1 MERPTHR
8 LLFWFMAALLLGA
21 CVAPRSDGAVSQTGQ
36 ESPRSTGPKRIVSA
50 IRGAP
55 VSLVQQ
61 KTQRGGS
68 VRGLDGIEELTTAGL
83 SYVKADG
90 TRAAQLA
97 EAVPTIDNGLWKVLA
112 DGRME
117 TTWKIKPNARWQDGA
132 PLTADDFVFTAS
144 VERDKDV
151 EIPPYPEYD
160 LIDAV
165 IAPDPSTVVVTWNR
179 SYIDADGMFSYRSA
193 GLPIPKHLMEKAF
206 TEDKSGFVG
215 LPYWNEEFIG
225 AGAFKIREWVRDSH
239 TILHANDDYIFGRP
253 KIDEIEVRFIF
264 DNNALTAYILAG
276 GDLTL
281 GKTISL
287 DIALQVRDKWT
298 EGRLLVL
305 AQNWTP
311 LNPQFTNPDPPV
323 VADVRFRRALLNA
336 LDRQLLADYVFSGYG
351 SIAHSYVAPETPL
364 YSIVEPYIVKY
375 DFDVR
380 RAAQLLDELGYAK
393 RADGFYY
400 DNAGKKL
407 TVNLQASAQNDIHP
421 KTVPAVADMW
431 RRFGVAVDEELVS
444 PQASQD
450 REARAGYPAFEMTE
464 RRNSLSVTEM
474 YRMHS
479 SQIPAPEN
487 RFRAG
492 GVSRYKNAEYDGWIE
507 RYITTI
513 PMNERMRILGGLVH
527 HQTENLSHMPIFH
540 GADPTLVSNRL
551 QNISPRGDNFTQ
563 AWNIQDWELK

>member
-1 MERPTHR
+1 M
-8 LLFWFMAALLLGA
+8 FVMAALLAA
-21 CVAPRSDGAVSQTGQ
+21 CAAPRSDSGSAQSGQ
-36 ESPRSTGPKRIVSA
+36 DALRSTAPKRIVSA

-68 VRGLDGIEELTTAGL
+68 VRGLDGIEELAHAGL
-83 SYVKADG
+83 TYVKADG

-97 EAVPTIDNGLWKVLA
+97 DAVPTIDSGLWKVFP

-117 TTWKIKPNARWQDGA
+117 TTWRIKPNARWHDGT
-132 PLTADDFVFTAS
+132 PLTAEDFIFTAA
-144 VERDKDV
+144 VERDKAI

-160 LIDAV
+160 LVDA
-165 IAPDPSTVVVTWNR
+165 ITAPDPSTLVVTWNR
-179 SYIDADGMFSYRSA
+179 PYIDADGLFSYRAA
-193 GLPIPKHLMEKAF
+193 GLPVPRHLMEKAYND
-206 TEDKSGFVG
+206 DKSGFLS
-215 LPYWNEEFIG
+215 LPYWNEEFVG
-225 AGAFKIREWVRDSH
+225 AGAFRVREWVRDSH
-239 TILHANDDYIFGRP
+239 TVLVANDAYIFGRP

-298 EGRLLVL
+298 NGRMLVL

-323 VADVRFRRALLNA
+323 VADVRFRRALLEA
-336 LDRQLLADYVFSGYG
+336 LDRQQLADFVFSGYG
-351 SIAHSYVAPETPL
+351 MVAHSYAPPDMPF
-364 YSIVEPYIVKY
+364 YSVVEPYIVKY
-375 DFDVR
+375 EYDPR
-380 RAAQLLDELGYAK
+380 QGAQLMEELGYSK
-393 RADGFYY
+393 RPDGFYY
-400 DNAGKKL
+400 DGAGKKL

-444 PQASQD
+444 PQASAD

-479 SQIPAPEN
+479 SQIPGPEN

-492 GVSRYKNAEYDGWIE
+492 GVSRYKNAEYDAWIE

-513 PMNERMRILGGLVH
+513 PMTERMQVLGGLVH

-551 QNISPRGDNFTQ
+551 QNITARGDNFTQ